1 MQNSYFW
8 SRITSLYGS
17 QTSPVVL
24 CIQNS
29 VINTVSIGFSPHLW
43 FWTFKTATLE
53 PKLHISIGARP
64 HLWFCAYKIECLASE
79 LSVSMGPSPHLWFL
93 DAKKNEFWIRITS
106 LHGSQTW
113 PVVLCMQNS
122 VISTGNTSLHG
133 SQPSSVVF
141 GCKKKKDRIISLH
154 ESQTWP
160 VFLCKQNSMINT
172 GITSLH
178 GSHSSSLVFACK
190 TATFGSELLVSMG
203 PRTHLS
209 FCECITAWFAS
220 QVLVSM
226 CSSPHLCFLHVNRL
240 LIHNYKSLCVPD
252 LTCRFVHEKQ
262 RD

>member
-1 MQNSYFW
+1 MQKKTNF
-8 SRITSLYGS
+8 GS
-17 QTSPVVL
+17 ELQ
-24 CIQNS
+24 
-29 VINTVSIGFSPHLW
+29 VSMCPRPDLSFCAC
-43 FWTFKTATLE
+43 KTA
-53 PKLHISIGARP
+53 
-64 HLWFCAYKIECLASE
+64 WLAPE
-79 LSVSMGPSPHLWFL
+79 ILVCMGPSPHLWFL
-93 DAKKNEFWIRITS
+93 DAKKKE
-106 LHGSQTW
+106 
-113 PVVLCMQNS
+113 
-122 VISTGNTSLHG
+122 
-133 SQPSSVVF
+133 
-141 GCKKKKDRIISLH
+141 DRIISLH

-160 VFLCKQNSMINT
+160 VFFCKQNSMINT

-226 CSSPHLCFLHVNRL
+226 CPSPHLCFLHVNRL

-252 LTCRFVHEKQ
+252 LICRFVHEKQ